1 MRLKIL
7 LATEVLT
14 DEAVE
19 KVAADGLHGSFTL
32 LPRHTD
38 VLAALVPGLVSYLLP
53 GGEERFAAVDGGL
66 MVKRGA
72 LVTVS
77 TPRGVLGDDPDRLH
91 VLVEEEFRAVDERT
105 RQARSAVARLEAD
118 FIRRLMELE
127 DRVGAR

>member
-14 DEAVE
+14 DETVE
-19 KVAADGLHGSFTL
+19 KVTADGLHGSFTL

-77 TPRGVLGDDPDRLH
+77 TPRGFSATIRIDYTFWSRKSFGRSTSGPVR
-91 VLVEEEFRAVDERT
+91 RAAPSLASKRT
-105 RQARSAVARLEAD
+105 SSAV
-118 FIRRLMELE
+118 
-127 DRVGAR
+127 